1 MSIKFKRQVRKSGG
15 SNVVALPKEV
25 CEALNIKLN
34 DQLVIN
40 VENKKIILEKTN

>member
-1 MSIKFKRQVRKSGG
+1 MSIKFRRRIRKSGG
-15 SNVVALPKEV
+15 SNVVALPKEI
-25 CEALNIKLN
+25 CEALDLKLN